1 MKPKGDTAIQLGM
14 DRAMAFNLIA
24 MIGKAA
30 AAGKWDLPHGMLGP
44 KSGANDGARPRL
56 IN

>member
-1 MKPKGDTAIQLGM
+1 MKPKSDTAIQLVM

-24 MIGKAA
+24 MISKAV
-30 AAGKWDLPHGMLGP
+30 AAGKWDFPHCMLGTE
-44 KSGANDGARPRL
+44 SGANDGARPRI